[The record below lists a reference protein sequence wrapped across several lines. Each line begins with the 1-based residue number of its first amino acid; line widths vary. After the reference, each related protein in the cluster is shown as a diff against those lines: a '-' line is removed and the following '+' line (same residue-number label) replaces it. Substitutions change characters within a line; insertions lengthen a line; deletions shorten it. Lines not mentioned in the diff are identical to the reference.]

1 MTGLNAYSVARPFP
15 SSVQDFLVKSEQRVL
30 EHCQRMLQVKG
41 LANNT
46 RQTLLRLESAA
57 RRNLGRL
64 EEQGL
69 RHAKL

>member
-1 MTGLNAYSVARPFP
+1 MTGSNAFSDDRPFP
-15 SSVQDFLVKSEQRVL
+15 NSVQDFLVKSERRVL

-41 LANNT
+41 LAND
-46 RQTLLRLESAA
+46 RRETLLRLEFAA
-57 RRNLGRL
+57 RRNLDRL

>member
-1 MTGLNAYSVARPFP
+1 
-15 SSVQDFLVKSEQRVL
+15 
-30 EHCQRMLQVKG
+30 MLQVKG